1 VTRKTREVAIYVYR
15 GDRFLIARRVPQ
27 GVWNVIAGQVEDG
40 ESFSAAA
47 ARELME
53 ESGLSGALTD
63 LAMPQTYVIEPE
75 YLALYAPGESTVAIE
90 SFMIEAPSGWEP
102 TLNHEHDA
110 YRWCSAEE
118 AIALLHWPETKE
130 GLRAVAQLLRRGTSA

>member
-1 VTRKTREVAIYVYR
+1 MTRKTREVAIFVYR
-15 GDRFLIARRVPQ
+15 GDLFLIARRVPQ

-53 ESGLSGALTD
+53 ESGLSGVPINLG
-63 LAMPQTYVIEPE
+63 LPQTYVIEPE

-90 SFMIEAPSGWEP
+90 SFMIEAPSDWEP
-102 TLNHEHDA
+102 VLNHEHDT

-118 AIALLHWPETKE
+118 SIALLHWPETKE
-130 GLRAVAQLLRRGTSA
+130 GLRAAAKLLRRGPSA

>member
-1 VTRKTREVAIYVYR
+1 MYR

-40 ESFSAAA
+40 ESFPTAA
-47 ARELME
+47 ARELIE

-75 YLALYAPGESTVAIE
+75 YLDLYAPGETTVAIE
-90 SFMIEAPSGWEP
+90 SFAIEAPHGWEP
-102 TLNHEHDA
+102 VLNHEHDT
-110 YRWCSAEE
+110 YRWSPAEE
-118 AIALLHWPETKE
+118 AIALLHWPEMKV
-130 GLRAVAQLLRRGTSA
+130 GMRAVAERLRGRPSA

>member
-1 VTRKTREVAIYVYR
+1 VTRKTREVAIYVHR

-40 ESFSAAA
+40 ETFAAAA

-53 ESGLSGALTD
+53 ESGLSGTLVD
-63 LAMPQTYVIEPE
+63 VKMPQTYVIEPE

-90 SFMIEAPSGWEP
+90 SFVIEAPSAWEP
-102 TLNHEHDA
+102 TLNDEHDT
-110 YRWCSAEE
+110 YRWCSAED
-118 AIALLHWPETKE
+118 AIALLHWQETKE
-130 GLRAVAQLLRRGTSA
+130 ALRAVAEVLRRRPSA